1 MTVRT
6 IRGRSLAVLAGALL
20 ALAAPAFGADAPKGG
35 NTLSLGGK
43 APAGGPLLTREQ
55 LRTCLG
61 QQAALRTQG
70 SDAQREQSEL
80 DASRQEIARLEA
92 ELQAERGTVD
102 ATNEGAVDAFNAK
115 LGQLKG
121 KTEAFNEKLPVVNG
135 RIDEYNAAQAKWQG
149 DCGNRR
155 YDEADYFAIQRGK

>member
-6 IRGRSLAVLAGALL
+6 LRGRSLAALAGAAL
-20 ALAAPAFGADAPKGG
+20 AFAAPAFGADAPKGG

-43 APAGGPLLTREQ
+43 APAAGPLLTRDQ
-55 LRTCLG
+55 LRGCLS

-70 SDAQREQSEL
+70 SDAQRDQSEL
-80 DASRQEIARLEA
+80 DASRQEIARLEG
-92 ELQAERGTVD
+92 ELQSERGTVD
-102 ATNEGAVDAFNAK
+102 ATSEDAVAAFNAK
-115 LGQLKG
+115 LEQLKA
-121 KTEAFNEKLPVVNG
+121 KTEAFNAKLPEVNG
-135 RIDEYNAAQAKWQG
+135 RIDEYNAAQAKWQN

>member
-6 IRGRSLAVLAGALL
+6 IRGRSLAVLAGAVL

-43 APAGGPLLTREQ
+43 APGGGPLLTRDQ
-55 LRTCLG
+55 LRSCLS

-80 DASRQEIARLEA
+80 DASRQEIARLET

-102 ATNEGAVDAFNAK
+102 ATNEGAVAAFNAK
-115 LGQLKG
+115 LEQLKA
-121 KTEAFNEKLPVVNG
+121 KTEAFNGKLPVVNG
-135 RIDEYNAAQAKWQG
+135 RIDEYNAVQAKWQN

-155 YDEADYFAIQRGK
+155 YDEADYFAVQRGK